1 MSRSVTEWECLELF
15 FGLPEVRNL
24 RPGVLDHDAEHVFTS
39 GHCHS
44 FAEAIRRLAP
54 TAELVFA
61 FDVHGEEDDE
71 GEVQGHVL
79 VRFGG
84 RYLDVRGW
92 VYGRLEA
99 SDANRAFEREWDQVI
114 AIDRLGWLDYSSGW
128 FVPRISEAAPFAETL
143 LRRLQIPIRAAP
155 ACRGRGDQP
164 NAMTCI
170 SAEGQRR
177 PSPAFRR
184 QLRCIPGAPEALRR
198 PSGPTSRRKSL
209 TETETAPAGAPAMS
223 LPGMPAAPSRARA
236 HGKIRRA
243 ERAREAAAAQRELV
257 ARFGSASP
265 TSEAPLGF
273 RFTLQGAEASAL
285 GAGQLLGRCILVRP
299 YVREVFEL
307 GVTAREGSWRSERS
321 FQVPGT
327 DPRAVQA
334 VFDLIPPEITYTAG
348 AWAAQN
354 RRASTRHEKLNKELG
369 KLGRSAPRIKVR
381 EHSEGEADPLAQVAI
396 LLRANS
402 SQGLFGRIL
411 TRPVGWLSEESPVNA
426 WPVATPRPPEALLAH
441 EALELAQRMSDAEIE
456 LDDPEG
462 ILEPLEALARQHL
475 VARRVPGLPGL
486 AEVLHGQ
493 ASGWP
498 LAVSREVTA
507 EEARREVARAREAG
521 VRVVLDPEVA
531 DVLRMAA
538 ARPALDGDL
547 LPPQRDAVA
556 RHRATEVGMLNFSKV
571 GTGKTA
577 MTLIAARGKAA
588 ELEAYRMCVALPRY
602 MRSEWVDELIPKFW
616 PGIAMH
622 IAEDRRIAAGLI
634 GFDSELGPEPGI
646 LIATFEQVRTAVEDL
661 RVLTYDDLVVEEADE
676 ALANPGTQLAR
687 ALWRLRERAKVAV
700 LMTGTPRG
708 KSNDEYDALEAFA
721 RNDRE
726 ALRAKPLSRR
736 YATFDEVSQRRV
748 RRAMGPTMVRLT
760 REDMKDYMPEL
771 DEPEFK
777 IIDPTL
783 AELAL
788 LDAAEERIASLFG
801 TLREQVERAAALAP
815 DDPELAVLRKRMA
828 STRGLLLSAT
838 EVALLAASDAEAL
851 RASKAVA
858 AALLE
863 SEGLID
869 AVVRT
874 GPSKRAWIA
883 GTAAAAAADGEKTLL
898 FAESVELLRLLSR
911 ELAEAHGVEAPL
923 FIGGIGEREAARLKR
938 SFRLG
943 EFPVMLMSPI
953 GRRGHNLPA
962 SLVGHY
968 DLPWTPRP
976 FEQRIGRATR
986 TGSEYDTVGV
996 LLALLNYPCELH
1008 RAGILIPRA
1017 AEVDGVLNRGE
1028 DASAAPGEGGSEEF
1042 ARQFAGLATELA
1054 DREGAS
1060 AKMKVAAQIFAARRE
1075 AVPLAA

>member
-1 MSRSVTEWECLELF
+1 MSE
-15 FGLPEVRNL
+15 
-24 RPGVLDHDAEHVFTS
+24 
-39 GHCHS
+39 
-44 FAEAIRRLAP
+44 
-54 TAELVFA
+54 TA
-61 FDVHGEEDDE
+61 
-71 GEVQGHVL
+71 
-79 VRFGG
+79 
-84 RYLDVRGW
+84 
-92 VYGRLEA
+92 
-99 SDANRAFEREWDQVI
+99 
-114 AIDRLGWLDYSSGW
+114 
-128 FVPRISEAAPFAETL
+128 
-143 LRRLQIPIRAAP
+143 
-155 ACRGRGDQP
+155 
-164 NAMTCI
+164 
-170 SAEGQRR
+170 
-177 PSPAFRR
+177 
-184 QLRCIPGAPEALRR
+184 
-198 PSGPTSRRKSL
+198 
-209 TETETAPAGAPAMS
+209 TAPAPS
-223 LPGMPAAPSRARA
+223 LPGMPASARGRAI
-236 HGKIRRA
+236 GERRR
-243 ERAREAAAAQRELV
+243 EQRAREAAAAQREL
-257 ARFGSASP
+257 AKRFGSARPSR
-265 TSEAPLGF
+265 EAPLGF
-273 RFTLQGAEASAL
+273 RFTLQGVEHSAL
-285 GAGQLLGRCILVRP
+285 GPNQLLRRSVLVRP
-299 YVREVFEL
+299 YVREVFAL
-307 GVTAREGSWRSERS
+307 GITAREGSWRSERS
-321 FQVPGT
+321 FQIPGT
-327 DPRAVQA
+327 DARAVQA
-334 VFDLIPPEITYTAG
+334 VIDLIPQEIPYTQG

-354 RRASTRHEKLNKELG
+354 RRVTTRQEKLARELG
-369 KLGRSAPRIKVR
+369 KLGSATPRIVVC
-381 EHSEGEADPLAQVAI
+381 EHDVDDVEDGPLSQMAVV
-396 LLRANS
+396 LRANS
-402 SQGLFGRIL
+402 SGGLFGRIL
-411 TRPVGWLSEESPVNA
+411 TRPAGWLSEESPANA
-426 WPVATPRPPEALLAH
+426 WPFETPRPPEALLAH
-441 EALELAQRMSDAEIE
+441 EALELAHQMSEAEVE
-456 LDDPEG
+456 VDDPEG
-462 ILEPLEALARQHL
+462 ILEPLEALARDHL

-486 AEVLHGQ
+486 AEVVHGQ
-493 ASGWP
+493 ASDWP
-498 LAVSREVTA
+498 LAIAREVSA
-507 EEARREVARAREAG
+507 EEAKREVAVAREGGAK
-521 VRVVLDPEVA
+521 VVLDPEVA
-531 DVLRMAA
+531 DVLAMAA

-547 LPPQRDAVA
+547 LPPQRGAVA
-556 RHRATEVGMLNFSKV
+556 RHRATEVGILNFSKV

-602 MRSEWVDELIPKFW
+602 MRSEWVEEQIPKFW
-616 PGIAMH
+616 PGVAVH
-622 IAEDRRIAAGLI
+622 VAEDRQIAAGLI
-634 GFDSELGPEPGI
+634 GFDRELGLEPGI

-726 ALRAKPLSRR
+726 ALRAKPLSSR
-736 YATFDEVSQRRV
+736 YATFDEVSQRRL

-760 REDMKDYMPEL
+760 REDMKEHMPEL

-801 TLREQVERAAALAP
+801 TLREQVERAAALSP
-815 DDPELAVLRKRMA
+815 DDSELAVLRKRMA

-869 AVVRT
+869 AVVKT

-883 GTAAAAAADGEKTLL
+883 GTAAAATADGEKTLL

-911 ELAEAHGVEAPL
+911 ELAETHGVEAPL

-986 TGSEYDTVGV
+986 TGSEYDSVGV

-1028 DASAAPGEGGSEEF
+1028 DASAAPGEGGSEEL

-1060 AKMKVAAQIFAARRE
+1060 TKMKVAAQIFAARRE
-1075 AVPLAA
+1075 AAPLAA

>member
-1 MSRSVTEWECLELF
+1 M
-15 FGLPEVRNL
+15 
-24 RPGVLDHDAEHVFTS
+24 
-39 GHCHS
+39 
-44 FAEAIRRLAP
+44 
-54 TAELVFA
+54 
-61 FDVHGEEDDE
+61 
-71 GEVQGHVL
+71 
-79 VRFGG
+79 
-84 RYLDVRGW
+84 
-92 VYGRLEA
+92 
-99 SDANRAFEREWDQVI
+99 
-114 AIDRLGWLDYSSGW
+114 
-128 FVPRISEAAPFAETL
+128 
-143 LRRLQIPIRAAP
+143 
-155 ACRGRGDQP
+155 
-164 NAMTCI
+164 
-170 SAEGQRR
+170 
-177 PSPAFRR
+177 
-184 QLRCIPGAPEALRR
+184 PGAGRR
-198 PSGPTSRRKSL
+198 
-209 TETETAPAGAPAMS
+209 EQ
-223 LPGMPAAPSRARA
+223 
-236 HGKIRRA
+236 
-243 ERAREAAAAQRELV
+243 RAREALAAQREL
-257 ARFGSASP
+257 AKRFGSARPSC
-265 TSEAPLGF
+265 EAPLGF
-273 RFTLQGAEASAL
+273 RFTLEGVGRSAL
-285 GAGQLLGRCILVRP
+285 GPNQLLRRSVLVRP
-299 YVREVFEL
+299 YVREVFAL
-307 GVTAREGSWRSERS
+307 GITAREGSWRSERS

-327 DPRAVQA
+327 DARAVQA
-334 VFDLIPPEITYTAG
+334 VIDLIPPEIPYTQG

-354 RRASTRHEKLNKELG
+354 RRVTTRQEKLASELG
-369 KLGRSAPRIKVR
+369 KLGPSAPRIAVR
-381 EHSEGEADPLAQVAI
+381 EHDVDDEDGPLSQMAVV
-396 LLRANS
+396 LRANS
-402 SQGLFGRIL
+402 SGGLFGRIL
-411 TRPVGWLSEESPVNA
+411 TRPAGWLSEECPANA
-426 WPVATPRPPEALLAH
+426 WPFGTPRPPEALLAH
-441 EALELAQRMSDAEIE
+441 EALELAHQMSEAEVE
-456 LDDPEG
+456 VDDPEG
-462 ILEPLEALARQHL
+462 ILEPLEALAREHL

-486 AEVLHGQ
+486 AEVVHGQ
-493 ASGWP
+493 ASDWP
-498 LAVSREVTA
+498 LAIAREVSA
-507 EEARREVARAREAG
+507 EEAGREVAVAREGGAK
-521 VRVVLDPEVA
+521 VVLDPEVA
-531 DVLRMAA
+531 DVLAMAA

-547 LPPQRDAVA
+547 LPPQRGAVA
-556 RHRATEVGMLNFSKV
+556 RHRATEVGILNFSKV

-602 MRSEWVDELIPKFW
+602 MRSEWVEEQIPKFW
-616 PGIAMH
+616 PGAAVH
-622 IAEDRRIAAGLI
+622 VAEDRRIAAGLI
-634 GFDSELGPEPGI
+634 GFDRELGSEPGI

-726 ALRAKPLSRR
+726 ALREKPLSRR
-736 YATFDEVSQRRV
+736 YSTFDEVTQRRL

-815 DDPELAVLRKRMA
+815 DDSELAVLRKRMA

-911 ELAEAHGVEAPL
+911 ELAETHGVEAPL

-986 TGSEYDTVGV
+986 TGSEYDSVGV

-1028 DASAAPGEGGSEEF
+1028 DAGAAPGEGGSEEL

-1060 AKMKVAAQIFAARRE
+1060 TKMKVAAQIFAARRE
-1075 AVPLAA
+1075 AVTLAT

>member
-1 MSRSVTEWECLELF
+1 MSE
-15 FGLPEVRNL
+15 
-24 RPGVLDHDAEHVFTS
+24 
-39 GHCHS
+39 
-44 FAEAIRRLAP
+44 
-54 TAELVFA
+54 TA
-61 FDVHGEEDDE
+61 
-71 GEVQGHVL
+71 
-79 VRFGG
+79 
-84 RYLDVRGW
+84 
-92 VYGRLEA
+92 
-99 SDANRAFEREWDQVI
+99 
-114 AIDRLGWLDYSSGW
+114 
-128 FVPRISEAAPFAETL
+128 
-143 LRRLQIPIRAAP
+143 
-155 ACRGRGDQP
+155 
-164 NAMTCI
+164 
-170 SAEGQRR
+170 
-177 PSPAFRR
+177 
-184 QLRCIPGAPEALRR
+184 
-198 PSGPTSRRKSL
+198 
-209 TETETAPAGAPAMS
+209 TAPAPS
-223 LPGMPAAPSRARA
+223 LPGMPAPPAPARGRAV
-236 HGKIRRA
+236 GERRR
-243 ERAREAAAAQRELV
+243 EQRAREAAAAQRELA
-257 ARFGSASP
+257 ARFGSARP
-265 TSEAPLGF
+265 RHQAPLGF
-273 RFTLQGAEASAL
+273 RFTLQGVERSAL
-285 GAGQLLGRCILVRP
+285 GPDQLLRRSVFVRP
-299 YVREVFEL
+299 YVREVFAL
-307 GVTAREGSWRSERS
+307 GITAREGTWRSERS
-321 FQVPGT
+321 FQIPVA
-327 DPRAVQA
+327 DIRAVQA
-334 VFDLIPPEITYTAG
+334 VLDLIPSEIPYTKG
-348 AWAAQN
+348 AWEAQN
-354 RRASTRHEKLNKELG
+354 RRVTTRHEKLASELG
-369 KLGRSAPRIKVR
+369 KLGFARPPVDVCGHD
-381 EHSEGEADPLAQVAI
+381 EEGPLAQMAVV
-396 LLRANS
+396 LRANEAG
-402 SQGLFGRIL
+402 GLFGRIL
-411 TRPVGWLSEESPVNA
+411 TRPVGWLSEECPANA
-426 WPVATPRPPEALLAH
+426 WPFEAPRPPEALLAH
-441 EALELAQRMSDAEIE
+441 EALELAHQMREAAIE
-456 LDDPEG
+456 VDDPEA
-462 ILEPLEALARQHL
+462 ILEPLEALAREHL
-475 VARRVPGLPGL
+475 VARRIPGLPGL
-486 AEVLHGQ
+486 AEVVHGQ
-493 ASGWP
+493 PSVWP
-498 LAVSREVTA
+498 VAIAREVSA
-507 EEARREVARAREAG
+507 EEARREVAVAREAG
-521 VRVVLDPEVA
+521 ARVVLDPEVA
-531 DVLRMAA
+531 DVLAMAA

-556 RHRATEVGMLNFSKV
+556 RHRATEVGILNFSKV

-577 MTLIAARGKAA
+577 MTLIGGRGKAA

-602 MRSEWVDELIPKFW
+602 MRTEWVEEQIPKFW
-616 PGIAMH
+616 PGVAVH

-634 GFDSELGPEPGI
+634 GFDRELGTEPGI

-661 RVLTYDDLVVEEADE
+661 RVLTFDDLVVEEADE

-708 KSNDEYDALEAFA
+708 KSNAEYDALEAFA
-721 RNDRE
+721 RNDSE
-726 ALRAKPLSRR
+726 ALRVKPLSSR
-736 YATFDEVSQRRV
+736 YATFDEVSQRRL

-801 TLREQVERAAALAP
+801 TLREQVERAAALSP
-815 DDPELAVLRKRMA
+815 DDTELAVLRKRMA

-869 AVVRT
+869 AVVKT

-911 ELAEAHGVEAPL
+911 ELADNHGVEAPL
-923 FIGGIGEREAARLKR
+923 FIGGLGEREAARLKR

-953 GRRGHNLPA
+953 GKRGHNLPA

-986 TGSEYDTVGV
+986 TGSEFDTVGV
-996 LLALLNYPCELH
+996 LLALLNYSCELR

-1042 ARQFAGLATELA
+1042 ARQFAGLATDLA

-1060 AKMKVAAQIFAARRE
+1060 AKMKVAAQIFAARRA

>member
-1 MSRSVTEWECLELF
+1 LSK
-15 FGLPEVRNL
+15 
-24 RPGVLDHDAEHVFTS
+24 
-39 GHCHS
+39 
-44 FAEAIRRLAP
+44 
-54 TAELVFA
+54 TA
-61 FDVHGEEDDE
+61 
-71 GEVQGHVL
+71 
-79 VRFGG
+79 
-84 RYLDVRGW
+84 
-92 VYGRLEA
+92 
-99 SDANRAFEREWDQVI
+99 
-114 AIDRLGWLDYSSGW
+114 
-128 FVPRISEAAPFAETL
+128 
-143 LRRLQIPIRAAP
+143 
-155 ACRGRGDQP
+155 
-164 NAMTCI
+164 
-170 SAEGQRR
+170 
-177 PSPAFRR
+177 
-184 QLRCIPGAPEALRR
+184 
-198 PSGPTSRRKSL
+198 
-209 TETETAPAGAPAMS
+209 TAPARAPAS
-223 LPGMPAAPSRARA
+223 APGAAPPTLPGMPAPPTGGRSLGISRR
-236 HGKIRRA
+236 
-243 ERAREAAAAQRELV
+243 EQRAREALAAQREL
-257 ARFGSASP
+257 ARRFGGARPSC
-265 TSEAPLGF
+265 EAPLGF
-273 RFTLQGAEASAL
+273 RFTLQGVERSAL
-285 GAGQLLGRCILVRP
+285 GPDQLLRRSVLARP
-299 YVREVFEL
+299 YVREVFAL
-307 GVTAREGSWRSERS
+307 GITAREGSWRSERS

-327 DPRAVQA
+327 DVRAVQA
-334 VFDLIPPEITYTAG
+334 VIDLIPPEIPYTQG

-354 RRASTRHEKLNKELG
+354 RRVTTRQEKLTSELG
-369 KLGRSAPRIKVR
+369 KLGPATPRIAVR
-381 EHSEGEADPLAQVAI
+381 EHDVDDEGDGPLSQMAVV
-396 LLRANS
+396 LRANS
-402 SQGLFGRIL
+402 SGGLFGRIL
-411 TRPVGWLSEESPVNA
+411 TRPVGWLSEECPANA
-426 WPVATPRPPEALLAH
+426 WPFETPRPPEALLAH
-441 EALELAQRMSDAEIE
+441 EALELAHQMSEAEVE
-456 LDDPEG
+456 VDDPEG
-462 ILEPLEALARQHL
+462 ILEPLEALAREHL

-486 AEVLHGQ
+486 AEVVHGQ
-493 ASGWP
+493 PSDWP
-498 LAVSREVTA
+498 LAVAREVSAEEAKREVT
-507 EEARREVARAREAG
+507 VAREGGAK
-521 VRVVLDPEVA
+521 VVLDPEVA
-531 DVLRMAA
+531 DVLAMAA

-547 LPPQRDAVA
+547 LPPQRGAVA
-556 RHRATEVGMLNFSKV
+556 RHRATEVGILNFSKV

-577 MTLIAARGKAA
+577 MTLIAARGKTA

-602 MRSEWVDELIPKFW
+602 MRTEWVEEQIPKFW
-616 PGIAMH
+616 PGVAVH
-622 IAEDRRIAAGLI
+622 VAEDRRIAAGLI
-634 GFDSELGPEPGI
+634 GFDRELGPEPGI
-646 LIATFEQVRTAVEDL
+646 LITTFEQVRTAVEDL

-726 ALRAKPLSRR
+726 ALRAKPLSSR
-736 YATFDEVSQRRV
+736 YATFDEVSQRRL

-815 DDPELAVLRKRMA
+815 DDSELAVLRKRMA

-911 ELAEAHGVEAPL
+911 ELAETHGVEAPL

-953 GRRGHNLPA
+953 GKRGHNLPA

-1060 AKMKVAAQIFAARRE
+1060 TKMKVAAQIFAARRA